1 MKTILEKN
9 YRISHNED
17 RFTQEYP
24 FHSHDFYEIYFFA
37 GGSVTYYIES
47 QSYHLSKGDILIIPP
62 RTLHRAVI
70 DNTNASY
77 DRYVLWLYNSCL
89 AVNPGVK
96 CFLEDIHQELSVKNT
111 LLLNRNEQEA
121 DAFSDL
127 LDRLL
132 NCFSSEDDLAGYL
145 AESCI
150 TLILN
155 EIRSDLKSMDQV
167 IELSDDLIH
176 QVISYIN
183 DHLVDAP
190 SLDELAAHFYV
201 SKYYL
206 LHQFKEYTKTTI
218 HQYILMKRI
227 NLAKDYLESGFS
239 PTSIYEKCGFSTY
252 SNFYKAFTG
261 QTGISPGNYKR

>member
-47 QSYHLSKGDILIIPP
+47 KSYHLSERD
-62 RTLHRAVI
+62 
-70 DNTNASY
+70 
-77 DRYVLWLYNSCL
+77 
-89 AVNPGVK
+89 
-96 CFLEDIHQELSVKNT
+96 
-111 LLLNRNEQEA
+111 
-121 DAFSDL
+121 
-127 LDRLL
+127 
-132 NCFSSEDDLAGYL
+132 
-145 AESCI
+145 
-150 TLILN
+150 
-155 EIRSDLKSMDQV
+155 
-167 IELSDDLIH
+167 
-176 QVISYIN
+176 
-183 DHLVDAP
+183 
-190 SLDELAAHFYV
+190 
-201 SKYYL
+201 
-206 LHQFKEYTKTTI
+206 
-218 HQYILMKRI
+218 ILMKRI

>member
-47 QSYHLSKGDILIIPP
+47 KSYHLSEGDILIIPP

-77 DRYVLWLYNSCL
+77 DRYVLWIYNSCL
-89 AVNPGVK
+89 TVNLGIK
-96 CFLEDIHQELSVKNT
+96 CFLEDIHEELSLKNT
-111 LLLNRNEQEA
+111 
-121 DAFSDL
+121 
-127 LDRLL
+127 
-132 NCFSSEDDLAGYL
+132 
-145 AESCI
+145 
-150 TLILN
+150 
-155 EIRSDLKSMDQV
+155 
-167 IELSDDLIH
+167 
-176 QVISYIN
+176 
-183 DHLVDAP
+183 
-190 SLDELAAHFYV
+190 
-201 SKYYL
+201 L